1 MTVKILVNENRRLNF
16 PAASISTHLNRL
28 TLNKEAFLCLV
39 KEHGSESQYA
49 EILLDDA
56 EDKKGIFYIKF
67 CDGTSAGSRKLDA
80 PSKSSRTFNI
90 NNLIQALNLNFTTTT
105 RFKMD
110 YDKVL
115 KAAKVNTNEPIVSS
129 GRGK

>member
-1 MTVKILVNENRRLNF
+1 MTVKILINENRRLNY
-16 PAASISTHLNRL
+16 PAVSISTTLSRL
-28 TLNKEAFLCLV
+28 TLNKEAFLLLV

-49 EILLDDA
+49 EILLDDV
-56 EDKKGIFYIKF
+56 ENKGIFYIKL
-67 CDGTSAGSRKLDA
+67 CDGTAAGSRKLDA

-105 RFKMD
+105 RFKIE
-110 YDKVL
+110 YDKSL
-115 KAAKVNTNEPIVSS
+115 KAAKINTNQPIVSS

>member
-1 MTVKILVNENRRLNF
+1 MTVKILINENRRLNY
-16 PAASISTHLNRL
+16 PAVSISTTLSRL
-28 TLNKEAFLCLV
+28 TLNKEAFLLLV

-49 EILLDDA
+49 EILLDDV
-56 EDKKGIFYIKF
+56 ENKGIFYIKL

-80 PSKSSRTFNI
+80 PSKSSRNFNI

-115 KAAKVNTNEPIVSS
+115 KTAKVNTTEPISTE
-129 GRGK
+129 GKE

>member
-1 MTVKILVNENRRLNF
+1 MTVTILANENRRLNY
-16 PAASISTHLNRL
+16 PAVSISTSLSRL
-28 TLNKEAFLCLV
+28 TLNKEAFLLLK
-39 KEHGSESQYA
+39 KEHGSESDYA

-56 EDKKGIFYIKF
+56 EDKKGIFYIKL

-105 RFKMD
+105 RFKIE
-110 YDKVL
+110 YDKSL
-115 KAAKVNTNEPIVSS
+115 KAAKVNTNEPISA
-129 GRGK
+129 GGKE

>member
-1 MTVKILVNENRRLNF
+1 MTVKILINENRRLNY
-16 PAASISTHLNRL
+16 PAVSISTTLSRL
-28 TLNKEAFLCLV
+28 TLNKEAFLLLV

-49 EILLDDA
+49 EILLDDV
-56 EDKKGIFYIKF
+56 ENKGIFYIKL

-115 KAAKVNTNEPIVSS
+115 KTAKVNTTEPISTE
-129 GRGK
+129 GKE